1 MRENNAPQIHGWVID
16 LKTGLI
22 KDMQVKTTEWEL
34 HTSPWSKKCY

>member
-1 MRENNAPQIHGWVID
+1 MLD

-34 HTSPWSKKCY
+34 PIPPWSKNAIENGDKR